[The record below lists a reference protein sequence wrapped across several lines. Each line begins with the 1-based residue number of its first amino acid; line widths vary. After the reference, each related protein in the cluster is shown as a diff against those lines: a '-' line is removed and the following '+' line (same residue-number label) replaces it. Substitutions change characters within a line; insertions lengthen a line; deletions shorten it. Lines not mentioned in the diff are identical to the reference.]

1 MPTVSVIIP
10 CYNSGLTILRSI
22 QSIQTQTFKDIEI
35 IVVNDG
41 SDDAVTLKI
50 LKNVSKNIKILNQKN
65 KGLSSARNFGIREAN
80 SKYIL
85 PLDSDDYFSPTFIE
99 KAIKKIESEEKTC
112 CVYTNINIF
121 GDIEGVL
128 DRNYNFFIQ
137 LFNNQ
142 LPYALFFEK
151 RIWDEIGGYD
161 EAMKLGYEDWEFNIR
176 LGKNGYHPS
185 KISEALFYYSVSSK
199 GMLQSQSDKNY
210 INILRY
216 IRIKHNDIYTISRLY
231 KIWKDWKGAPK
242 PFPIIFYMMIYLATK
257 YSPGNSY
264 NYIYRKLKFLRQSE
278 RLS

>member
-1 MPTVSVIIP
+1 MSTVSVIIP

-65 KGLSSARNFGIREAN
+65 KGLSSARNSGIREAN

-142 LPYALFFEK
+142 LPYALFF
-151 RIWDEIGGYD
+151 
-161 EAMKLGYEDWEFNIR
+161 
-176 LGKNGYHPS
+176 
-185 KISEALFYYSVSSK
+185 
-199 GMLQSQSDKNY
+199 
-210 INILRY
+210 
-216 IRIKHNDIYTISRLY
+216 
-231 KIWKDWKGAPK
+231 
-242 PFPIIFYMMIYLATK
+242 
-257 YSPGNSY
+257 
-264 NYIYRKLKFLRQSE
+264 
-278 RLS
+278 